1 MRRRRARVVALALP
15 VLVVSAGCSGPT
27 AESVSAEA
35 AVALE
40 WAEHLCEGRYSEAHT
55 LATEEARLD
64 EELYPGVVEALAEA
78 DDLAAERL
86 AAFEADG
93 TEVTPRLRVEQVEPP
108 SRGQAVVRVTGPCWG
123 EDLELTLDVIEQDD
137 GWLVDRFP
145 LWAVPQLF
153 EHDGYSSFAAL
164 DIEHGARLV
173 HGDDEREN
181 DLWVLLPGR
190 HEIELP
196 AHFLVGEAWQTEVS
210 VRGLIGMGQ
219 GVLPEISEEPLL
231 AAYTDF
237 VTACG
242 QACVVTPGAE
252 EQPGVSAPVAVEPV
266 SGAEATYVGDAVLI
280 SPTGR
285 SPDFFDTRPGSWGR
299 ESPDTATAM
308 LGSLALER
316 VDLTCATAG
325 GCTVVVA
332 DELDE
337 ADSVRSLWFVDTG
350 DGVAVSGLD

>member
-15 VLVVSAGCSGPT
+15 VLVVSAGCSGLT

-40 WAEHLCEGRYSEAHT
+40 WAEHLCEGRYSEAHA
-55 LATEEARLD
+55 LATQEARLD

-78 DDLAAERL
+78 DDLAADRL
-86 AAFEADG
+86 AALEAVG
-93 TEVTPRLRVEQVEPP
+93 TSVTSPLRVEEVRPP
-108 SRGQAVVRVTGPCWG
+108 SQGHAVVRVTGPCWG
-123 EDLELTLDVIEQDD
+123 EELGLSLDVIEQD
-137 GWLVDRFP
+137 GSWLVDRFP
-145 LWAVPQLF
+145 FWAGAQLF
-153 EHDGYSSFAAL
+153 VHDDYSSFAAL

-173 HGDDEREN
+173 PGDESDN
-181 DLWVLLPGR
+181 DLWVLLPGQ
-190 HEIELP
+190 HDVEVP

-210 VRGLIGMGQ
+210 ISGLLRIDRAE
-219 GVLPEISEEPLL
+219 LPEISEAPLG

-350 DGVAVSGLD
+350 DGAAVSGLD